1 MGKWDVIIVGG
12 GTAGAVAGIA
22 AARLGVKTLVLEQN
36 GFLGGTQTGA
46 LAVPMMGFS
55 TSNEVL
61 IRGLNE
67 EIIGRCEAFRPGESG
82 IWFDPETVK
91 FVLEQMALEAG
102 AELLYHITVTDPILA
117 KSGTEEIPE
126 KARNSG
132 ISRKSAPSRFSPTTV
147 IGVHTWSKS
156 GRRPYFAKQI
166 VDCSGDA
173 DVAFRA
179 GVPCESGRES
189 DGLNQPASLR
199 FILGNVDLEA
209 LADFLSE
216 LDGRGHTPPKVEFG
230 FSRGMGTA
238 PHLEQLVDQAEAD
251 GVLSPAEGGYVQA
264 FGIPGRPG
272 EMAFN
277 CPRITH
283 VNGARVEDLTKS
295 QIVGRRRILR
305 VIEFCRRYMQGFES
319 AYLAWVAPMVGIRE
333 TRRIVG
339 EYVLTADDVLGARKF
354 DDRIAKNRYPI
365 DIHSPAGEGT
375 VLRSLPPDAYHGI
388 PYRCLVPLGVDNL
401 LVAGRCIS
409 ATFEPQGSIRIQ
421 ANCRAFG
428 EAAGTAAAMC
438 AARDI
443 TPRDLPADELLGVLR
458 VNGANV

>member
-1 MGKWDVIIVGG
+1 MARWDVLIVGG
-12 GTAGAVAGIA
+12 GTAGAVAAIA
-22 AARLGVKTLVLEQN
+22 AARQGAKTLVLEQN

-46 LAVPMMGFS
+46 LVVPMMGFS
-55 TSNEVL
+55 TSDELL

-67 EIIGRCEAFRPGESG
+67 EIIGRCEAFRPGGDG

-91 FVLEQMALEAG
+91 YVLEQMALQAG
-102 AELLYHITVTDPILA
+102 AELLYHLMVTDPILDG
-117 KSGTEEIPE
+117 STI
-126 KARNSG
+126 
-132 ISRKSAPSRFSPTTV
+132 V
-147 IGVHTWSKS
+147 GVHTWSKS
-156 GRRPYFAKQI
+156 GGRPYFARQV

-179 GVPCESGRES
+179 GVPCQSGREG

-199 FILGNVDLEA
+199 FILGNVHLEA
-209 LADFLSE
+209 LAAFLSE
-216 LDGRGHTPPKVEFG
+216 LDGGAHKPPKVEFG

-238 PHLEQLVDQAEAD
+238 LHIGKLVDQAEAD
-251 GVLSPAEGGYVQA
+251 RVLSPAEGGYVQA
-264 FGIPGRPG
+264 FSIPGRPG

-283 VNGARVEDLTKS
+283 VNGARVEDLTRS
-295 QIVGRRRILR
+295 QILGRQRILHI
-305 VIEFCRRYMQGFES
+305 IEFCRRYLRGFEE

-354 DDRIAKNRYPI
+354 GDRIAKNCYPI
-365 DIHSPAGEGT
+365 DLHNPGGEGT
-375 VLRSLPPDAYHGI
+375 VLRKLPPGEHHDI
-388 PYRCLVPLGVDNL
+388 PYRCLVPLKVENL

-409 ATFEPQGSIRIQ
+409 ATFEAQGSIRIQ

-428 EAAGTAAAMC
+428 EAAGTAAALC
-438 AARDI
+438 AARGI
-443 TPRDLPADELLGVLR
+443 TPRELPAEELLDVLR
-458 VNGANV
+458 ANGANV